1 MTDARGRDLTEAF
14 DASIDDLPDSV
25 DRDAV
30 ERMRAV
36 AYVLDESVRVPGT
49 DFRVGVD
56 PLVSAVPVVGDALG
70 VGLSLYVVLEA
81 ARLGVPYTTLVEML
95 ANVTVDAVGG
105 SVPYVGGVFDAVW
118 KANKR
123 NLELVL
129 DDLTDATAEDEWT
142 SVEVTSE

>member
-1 MTDARGRDLTEAF
+1 MTAARGRDLTEAF

-30 ERMRAV
+30 ERMRSV

-81 ARLGVPYTTLVEML
+81 ARLGVSYTTLVEML
-95 ANVTVDAVGG
+95 ANVTIDAVGG
-105 SVPYVGGVFDAVW
+105 SVPVVGDVFDAVW

-129 DDLTDATAEDEWT
+129 DDLTDADEDEWT
-142 SVEVTSE
+142 SVEVTRE